1 MISQDGKPGQII
13 SPNPRYRHNLLIII
27 KGGGRMCHILKP
39 KLKVKGT
46 QIKKRVTGLRF
57 CMAVAL

>member
-1 MISQDGKPGQII
+1 
-13 SPNPRYRHNLLIII
+13 
-27 KGGGRMCHILKP
+27 MCHFLKP

-46 QIKKRVTGLRF
+46 QLKKKRVTGLRF